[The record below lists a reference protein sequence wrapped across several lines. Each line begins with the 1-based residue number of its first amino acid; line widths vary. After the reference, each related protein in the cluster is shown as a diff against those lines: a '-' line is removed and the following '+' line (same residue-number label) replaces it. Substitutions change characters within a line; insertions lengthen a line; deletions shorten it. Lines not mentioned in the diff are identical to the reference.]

1 MKSRTG
7 DTGLYQ
13 YFIFYLLIQ
22 ITSFITIALLFTNK
36 NTNEYI
42 NNFIVIPLLVIIL
55 LATNIFILYLL
66 KKVFIKNRKSEKL
79 KLELRKYQYLESDL
93 KLYRQHRH
101 DMKNHLMI
109 IYELVNNKQYDDL
122 SDYTKKYL
130 DITSNKLQRITT
142 GVDEL
147 DVLIYSK
154 FDEAKTLNIN
164 VDFHCSTKLNVHYNT
179 IMDLISIISNLLDNA
194 IEANAKIINPNDK
207 TLSVAINEDQLDY
220 TFIITNAFVNNIN
233 SNKFSIDG
241 FTTKKNSDEHGLGI
255 GIVTNLVSKYNGQLS
270 VEIFNDI
277 FYQIKIDFPKHLL

>member
-1 MKSRTG
+1 MKSRTD

-22 ITSFITIALLFTNK
+22 ITSFITIALLFTK
-36 NTNEYI
+36 KTTHVYI
-42 NNFIVIPLLVIIL
+42 NHFIIIPLLIIIL
-55 LATNIFILYLL
+55 LATNVFILYLL

-79 KLELRKYQYLESDL
+79 ILELRKYKYLEKDL

-109 IYELVNNKQYDDL
+109 IYELVNNKKYNDL
-122 SDYTKKYL
+122 SDYTKTYL
-130 DITSNKLQRITT
+130 DITSNKLQQITT

-164 VDFHCSTKLNVHYNT
+164 VDFHCSIKININYNT
-179 IMDLISIISNLLDNA
+179 IIDLISIISNLLDNA
-194 IEANAKIINPNDK
+194 IEANSKIINPNDK

-241 FTTKKNSDEHGLGI
+241 FTTKKNSNEHGLGI
-255 GIVTNLVSKYNGQLS
+255 GIVNNLVSKYNGQLF

-277 FYQIKIDFPKHLL
+277 FYQIKIDLPKHLL